1 MTTTTTEH
9 ELNQMGLRD
18 LQSRFREVVGEE
30 TRCPNKTFLVRR
42 ILAAL
47 AAQQAGANDTTNA
60 PATEGIE
67 APSTSGAPSLEPEA
81 TAPPE
86 SERRPAQPAVET
98 AVASLPAAEPTS
110 AEPLADSSAIEP
122 GSAEATATAPAA
134 DLASAEAIAVALA
147 VDPTSTEAIATA
159 SATEPA
165 SAEPPAAE
173 PSAMQS
179 LAEEPPGAEPL
190 ALADA
195 NVEPEEEAPATV
207 VEPGPVTE
215 AIPPRLA
222 LADDE
227 APLLDKQPLDAPA
240 SGAFENGL
248 ANDALEDASA
258 SHVGE
263 DAPASNTVDDGPAQP
278 DPSTSV
284 PAAAPASTQ
293 PTRGRRGRFR
303 DMTVEQ
309 LQALYLSTVGRS
321 SGSSDR
327 RYLEWKIREAEKGRI
342 PVGPR
347 ELRAAEHEASDD
359 LRVLP
364 LRLDGAAVDALDATW
379 KSHGMKSRMDFFR
392 RALGHYLAHLG
403 ANGAAMHFASQSAE

>member
-1 MTTTTTEH
+1 MTTPTTEH

-47 AAQQAGANDTTNA
+47 AAQHSGANDTAST
-60 PATEGIE
+60 PATEGSE
-67 APSTSGAPSLEPEA
+67 ASSESSAPSPEPEA
-81 TAPPE
+81 SEPPE
-86 SERRPAQPAVET
+86 SERRPGQPAVEA
-98 AVASLPAAEPTS
+98 AVAAPPAAEPTS
-110 AEPLADSSAIEP
+110 VEPLADSSAID
-122 GSAEATATAPAA
+122 PASI
-134 DLASAEAIAVALA
+134 D
-147 VDPTSTEAIATA
+147 AIATVPA
-159 SATEPA
+159 AEPA
-165 SAEPPAAE
+165 SAEPIAAE
-173 PSAMQS
+173 ASVSQPF
-179 LAEEPPGAEPL
+179 AEEPPGAEPP
-190 ALADA
+190 ALADTSA
-195 NVEPEEEAPATV
+195 EPEEEAPATV
-207 VEPGPVTE
+207 IEPAPVTE

-227 APLLDKQPLDAPA
+227 APLHDKQPLDLTASDAFDDGLTNDAVEEVPA
-240 SGAFENGL
+240 SGT
-248 ANDALEDASA
+248 
-258 SHVGE
+258 VE
-263 DAPASNTVDDGPAQP
+263 DAPAGDIAEGASAQP
-278 DPSTSV
+278 APSAST
-284 PAAAPASTQ
+284 PAAAPSTQ
-293 PTRGRRGRFR
+293 PARSRRGRFR

-309 LQALYLSTVGRS
+309 LQALYLATVGRS
-321 SGSSDR
+321 SGSTDR

-347 ELRAAEHEASDD
+347 EQRTTAATTEASDD
-359 LRVLP
+359 IRVLP

>member
-47 AAQQAGANDTTNA
+47 AAQQANDTVSANM
-60 PATEGIE
+60 EIE
-67 APSTSGAPSLEPEA
+67 APSTSGAPAPEPEA

-122 GSAEATATAPAA
+122 GSAESTATAPEAEPG
-134 DLASAEAIAVALA
+134 SAEAITTALA

-159 SATEPA
+159 PATEPA

-173 PSAMQS
+173 LTVSQPF
-179 LAEEPPGAEPL
+179 AEEPPGTEPP

-222 LADDE
+222 LDD
-227 APLLDKQPLDAPA
+227 APRLDKQPLDA
-240 SGAFENGL
+240 STGDAFEDGL

-258 SHVGE
+258 SQVGE

-278 DPSTSV
+278 APSTSV
-284 PAAAPASTQ
+284 PAAAPSSAQ

-321 SGSSDR
+321 SGSTDR

-347 ELRAAEHEASDD
+347 ELRAAATPETSDD
-359 LRVLP
+359 IRVLP

>member
-1 MTTTTTEH
+1 MTTPTTEH

-47 AAQQAGANDTTNA
+47 AAQQTNDTVSANM
-60 PATEGIE
+60 EVE
-67 APSTSGAPSLEPEA
+67 APSTSGSPTPEPEA

-86 SERRPAQPAVET
+86 SERRPTQPAIEA
-98 AVASLPAAEPTS
+98 AVAAPPDAEPTS
-110 AEPLADSSAIEP
+110 AEPLADGAAI
-122 GSAEATATAPAA
+122 
-134 DLASAEAIAVALA
+134 
-147 VDPTSTEAIATA
+147 DPTSTEAIATA
-159 SATEPA
+159 SA
-165 SAEPPAAE
+165 AEPTSDQPVAAE
-173 PSAMQS
+173 PSVSQPF
-179 LAEEPPGAEPL
+179 AEELPSTEPPV
-190 ALADA
+190 LADTSA
-195 NVEPEEEAPATV
+195 EPEEEAPATV
-207 VEPGPVTE
+207 IEPAPVTE

-222 LADDE
+222 LADE
-227 APLLDKQPLDAPA
+227 APPDKLPLSAPA
-240 SGAFENGL
+240 SDAFDDGL
-248 ANDALEDASA
+248 ANDAVEEVPASGTA
-258 SHVGE
+258 E
-263 DAPASNTVDDGPAQP
+263 EAPAGDSAEGTSAQLA
-278 DPSTSV
+278 PSTSA
-284 PAAAPASTQ
+284 PAAAPSTQ

-309 LQALYLSTVGRS
+309 LQALYLATVGRS
-321 SGSSDR
+321 SGSTDR

-347 ELRAAEHEASDD
+347 EPRATAATTEASDD
-359 LRVLP
+359 IRVLP

>member
-18 LQSRFREVVGEE
+18 LQNRFREVVGEE

-47 AAQQAGANDTTNA
+47 AAQQANDTQGA
-60 PATEGIE
+60 PADAE
-67 APSTSGAPSLEPEA
+67 AEASSLNDASALEPEA
-81 TAPPE
+81 TEPPE
-86 SERRPAQPAVET
+86 SERRPAQQPVE
-98 AVASLPAAEPTS
+98 ASSAAPPAAEPTS
-110 AEPLADSSAIEP
+110 AEPIAIE
-122 GSAEATATAPAA
+122 
-134 DLASAEAIAVALA
+134 
-147 VDPTSTEAIATA
+147 
-159 SATEPA
+159 
-165 SAEPPAAE
+165 PAAE
-173 PSAMQS
+173 PP
-179 LAEEPPGAEPL
+179 E
-190 ALADA
+190 LADDPS
-195 NVEPEEEAPATV
+195 EPEEEAPATFI
-207 VEPGPVTE
+207 EPAPVTE

-222 LADDE
+222 LAEDD
-227 APLLDKQPLDAPA
+227 APTHDKQPLDNPA
-240 SGAFENGL
+240 S
-248 ANDALEDASA
+248 DVVEDVPASNT
-258 SHVGE
+258 VE
-263 DAPASNTVDDGPAQP
+263 DAPASNVEGTPAQSA
-278 DPSTSV
+278 PSTPV
-284 PAAAPASTQ
+284 PTAAPSSTQ
-293 PTRGRRGRFR
+293 PARGRRGRFR

-309 LQALYLSTVGRS
+309 LQALYLATVGRS

-347 ELRAAEHEASDD
+347 EPRTAEHEASDD
-359 LRVLP
+359 IRVLP

>member
-47 AAQQAGANDTTNA
+47 AAQQAGANDTESASAAEEARASSPNDA
-60 PATEGIE
+60 PA
-67 APSTSGAPSLEPEA
+67 LEPEPTEQPA
-81 TAPPE
+81 
-86 SERRPAQPAVET
+86 SERLPEEQPAVET
-98 AVASLPAAEPTS
+98 AVAAPPSAEPTSVEPLAAEPT
-110 AEPLADSSAIEP
+110 
-122 GSAEATATAPAA
+122 
-134 DLASAEAIAVALA
+134 
-147 VDPTSTEAIATA
+147 
-159 SATEPA
+159 
-165 SAEPPAAE
+165 
-173 PSAMQS
+173 AMQP
-179 LAEEPPGAEPL
+179 LAEEPP

-195 NVEPEEEAPATV
+195 NAEPEEEAPATV
-207 VEPGPVTE
+207 IEPAPVTE

-222 LADDE
+222 LAEDD
-227 APLLDKQPLDAPA
+227 APPHDKQPLDAPA
-240 SGAFENGL
+240 V
-248 ANDALEDASA
+248 DA
-258 SHVGE
+258 GE
-263 DAPASNTVDDGPAQP
+263 DVPTSNAVEGAPAQP
-278 DPSTSV
+278 APSTSV
-284 PAAAPASTQ
+284 PAAAPSSAQ

-321 SGSSDR
+321 SGSTDR

-347 ELRAAEHEASDD
+347 EQRAAEHEASEDI
-359 LRVLP
+359 RVLP

-392 RALGHYLAHLG
+392 RALGYYLAHLG